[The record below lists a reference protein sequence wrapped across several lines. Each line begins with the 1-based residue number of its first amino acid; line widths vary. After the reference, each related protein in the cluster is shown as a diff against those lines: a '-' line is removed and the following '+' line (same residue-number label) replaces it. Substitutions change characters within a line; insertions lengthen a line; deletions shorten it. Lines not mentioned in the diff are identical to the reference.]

1 MPTRRLFDE
10 DSHLCDFEARI
21 VAVRPE
27 GPWIALDATAFFPE
41 DGGQPSDRGM
51 LAGEPVVELATDE
64 EGVIWHRLAKPID
77 AQVGAII
84 EGRVDDAA
92 RRDHRQ
98 QHTGQHILSRA
109 WQVIHG
115 AETRGFHIGAEVST
129 IDLSIDA
136 IDFDRIRAVEALANA
151 IVFED
156 RLVSV
161 TTEDRPGA
169 PPLRTVAIQDL
180 EEQHCCG
187 THVRTTGEIGIIKML
202 RWEKIRGLIRVQFVC
217 GGRALHL
224 FGSLIE
230 AVDAA
235 ARPFSAG
242 WLDLPRAVEGA
253 LEEARSQT
261 ARARDW
267 QKRWAPLEAERLSRD
282 TARDADGV
290 LVVRAWID
298 GADADGL
305 RALATAIDAHAP
317 AIVLLAGSGADGRR
331 AWLVSRSKD
340 LPPARDLDARALL
353 TAVLEPLGG
362 RGGGQKLFAQGSCPA
377 DEAACR
383 ATLQTAG
390 V

>member
-1 MPTRRLFDE
+1 MRTRRLFDE
-10 DSHLCDFEARI
+10 NSHLCDFEAT
-21 VAVRPE
+21 VLAVRPD

-51 LAGEPVVELATDE
+51 LAGEPVVELATDG
-64 EGVIWHRLAKPID
+64 EGVIWHRLASPID
-77 AQVGAII
+77 ETVGAIV
-84 EGRVDDAA
+84 EGHVDGIA

-115 AETRGFHIGAEVST
+115 AETRGFHIGEEVST
-129 IDLSIDA
+129 TDLAIDA
-136 IDFDRIRAVEALANA
+136 IDFERVRAVEALANSL
-151 IVFED
+151 VFED
-156 RLVSV
+156 RTV
-161 TTEDRPGA
+161 TVTAEERGGA
-169 PPLRTVAIQDL
+169 SPLRTVAIEDL

-187 THVRTTGEIGIIKML
+187 THVRTTGEIGLIKML
-202 RWEKIRGLIRVQFVC
+202 RWERARGLVRVQFVC
-217 GGRALHL
+217 GERALRL

-253 LEEARSQT
+253 LDEAKAQT

-267 QKRWAPLEAERLSRD
+267 QKRWAALEAERLSRE

-298 GADADGL
+298 GADAEGL
-305 RALATAIDAHAP
+305 RTLATAIDAHAP
-317 AIVLLAGSGADGRR
+317 AIVLLAAPAADGR
-331 AWLVSRSKD
+331 ATWLAARSKD
-340 LPPARDLDARALL
+340 LPLARDLDARVLL
-353 TAVLEPLGG
+353 PAILEPLGG
-362 RGGGQKLFAQGSCPA
+362 RGGGQMHFAQGSCPA
-377 DEAACR
+377 EEAACR
-383 ATLQTAG
+383 EALEGARL
-390 V
+390 